1 MKNVKNSTI
10 ACRDA
15 HESAQL
21 QEAGTLLQAERDAV
35 MSCRDAHESV
45 LLLRMDLRL
54 QGSWCSY
61 ALQDCA

>member
-15 HESAQL
+15 HES
-21 QEAGTLLQAERDAV
+21 
-35 MSCRDAHESV
+35 V
-45 LLLRMDLRL
+45 LLLRMDLQL